1 MPLNLTI
8 INQNCI
14 HYKAN
19 NNMICLEPFLT
30 YAKENIADVEF
41 SPFFLAFEMLSC

>member
-1 MPLNLTI
+1 MPLNLLTI

-19 NNMICLEPFLT
+19 NMLCLEPFLT

-41 SPFFLAFEMLSC
+41 SPFFLEFEMVSC